1 MKKRL
6 FLLPSM
12 AVNNIRKNG
21 STYFPYIG
29 VSIFAMFTF
38 FVLDRKSV
46 V

>member
-1 MKKRL
+1 MKRKL
-6 FLLPSM
+6 SLLPGM

-29 VSIFAMFTF
+29 VSIFALFTY
-38 FVLDRKSV
+38 FVDRKSV